1 MVYRKRYKE
10 YINGDC
16 KESIIAAK
24 GVLIDDT
31 EDLIK
36 YKFDV
41 KIKGL
46 NMMIITTIV

>member
-1 MVYRKRYKE
+1 MGKKYKE

-16 KESIIAAK
+16 KESIILQRAACH
-24 GVLIDDT
+24 DDT

-41 KIKGL
+41 ENKGL